1 MQRFFFAWV
10 IWLMVG
16 AMVSPA
22 AAVFPPACAPAPQ
35 PPRIG
40 PAFDQSYTTPR
51 EGLCKETLSFSEEFS
66 LQEPSEDRLVFT
78 LPHPVAVLAKK
89 QERGSRLRPIP
100 VPACFPLR
108 VLFPRKLS
116 PPSAEDDPFL
126 S

>member
-1 MQRFFFAWV
+1 MQRFFFAWA
-10 IWLMVG
+10 IWLMIE

-22 AAVFPPACAPAPQ
+22 AAVFPPVCARAPQ
-35 PPRIG
+35 PPRPG
-40 PAFDQSYTTPR
+40 PAFAQSYTNPS
-51 EGLCKETLSFSEEFS
+51 EGLFKQTSSFSEEFS
-66 LQEPSEDRLVFT
+66 LQGTSESRTVFA

-89 QERGSRLRPIP
+89 PERGSRLRPVP